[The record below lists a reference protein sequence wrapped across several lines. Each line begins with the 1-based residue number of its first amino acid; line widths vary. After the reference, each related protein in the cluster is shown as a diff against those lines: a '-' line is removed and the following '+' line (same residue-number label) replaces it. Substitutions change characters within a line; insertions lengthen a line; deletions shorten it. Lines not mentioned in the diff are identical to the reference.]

1 MLEYLIDYKRAE
13 NEYIHHLKNIE
24 KPFGKV
30 AKYAFQI
37 AKDYFN
43 QVFLSVYYENK
54 ASVNKIIEIGDSA
67 EKVFLMFDKLL
78 NKREGGIT
86 LKVKGSIFEYEEL

>member
-1 MLEYLIDYKRAE
+1 MYKR
-13 NEYIHHLKNIE
+13 
-24 KPFGKV
+24 
-30 AKYAFQI
+30 Q
-37 AKDYFN
+37 
-43 QVFLSVYYENK
+43 VYYENK